1 MRVLLSTIG
10 SRGDAQPLVALASE
24 LRALGEDVRLCVPPD
39 FIGWLGDLGIPAV
52 PIGPELRGVTTRGSI
67 ESTVATQFITIAA
80 AAMDCDVIVGA
91 NALQVAAPTI
101 AEQLE
106 IPYIH
111 ASYCPRALPSA
122 HHAPLPLPGMPV
134 TDTDNGTL
142 WAADAERWNALFGP
156 ALNAHRESAG
166 LTPVA
171 DVRGHILTDR
181 PWLATDPTLAPWPGG
196 GNAFQTGAWILPD
209 DRPLA
214 PELADFL
221 DAGDPPVFFGFG
233 SMRAAPEL
241 AVVMLKAAR
250 EFGRRAIIS
259 RGWADLALEGEP
271 DCLTVGEVNL
281 AALFGRVAAVVHHG
295 GAGTTHAAALARVP
309 QVVVPHLYDQPY
321 YAQRVV
327 DLGIGAAHPATE
339 PTVNSLVTAL
349 DRVLRQELATIEVRT
364 DGARVAALALSGR
377 Q

>member
-10 SRGDAQPLVALASE
+10 SRGDVQPLVALASE

-39 FIGWLGDLGIPAV
+39 FVGWLDDLGFPAV
-52 PIGPELRGVTTRGSI
+52 PIGPKLRGVTTRGSV

-80 AAMDCDVIVGA
+80 AA
-91 NALQVAAPTI
+91 I

-111 ASYCPRALPSA
+111 ASYCPRSLPSA
-122 HHAPLPLPGMPV
+122 HHAPLPLPGMRIA
-134 TDTDNGTL
+134 DTDNDTL
-142 WAADAERWNALFGP
+142 WAADAERWNAIFGP

-166 LTPVA
+166 LSPVA

-196 GNAFQTGAWILPD
+196 GTAFQTGAWILPD
-209 DRPLA
+209 DRPLS

-221 DAGDPPVFFGFG
+221 DAGNPPVFFGFG
-233 SMRAAPEL
+233 MRAAPEL
-241 AVVMLKAAR
+241 AMVMLKAAR

-259 RGWADLALEGEP
+259 RGWADLQLSGEP

-281 AALFGRVAAVVHHG
+281 AALFERVAAVVHHG
-295 GAGTTHAAALARVP
+295 GAGTTTAAALARVP

-321 YAQRVV
+321 YAQRVE
-327 DLGIGAAHPATE
+327 DLGIGAAHPTAE
-339 PTVNSLVTAL
+339 PTTESLVTAL
-349 DRVLRQELATIEVRT
+349 DRVQRQELAAIEIRT
-364 DGARVAALALSGR
+364 DGARVAALALSG
-377 Q
+377 QK